1 MKLHSRSLWFCAT
14 LTLLLLA
21 ALASSLL
28 PGSWPTTSLA
38 QEKPKANQAAKED
51 GGENPFPR
59 RIDVP
64 EFPKRLEW
72 LNTGRPL
79 TKAELKGK
87 FVLLD
92 FWTYCCINCM
102 HILPELKKL
111 EEKYGDD
118 LVVIGVHSAK
128 FDGEKESDSIRK
140 AILRHEIAHPVIND
154 AEHEIWNTFD
164 VSSWPTIVL
173 IDPEGKYCARN
184 SGEFKAEDVMPVMDK
199 AFDYYRK
206 KGLITKGPIKIELEK
221 LPSTPLKF
229 PGKVLADEK
238 SQRLFIAD
246 SNHNRIVIASL
257 DGKLQEIIGG
267 GAMGKA
273 DGDFKTATFN
283 HPQGLALKG
292 DMLYVADNENHM
304 LRKVD
309 LKDEKVT
316 TLSGDG
322 EQAPG
327 PRRGWSEGKPKQ
339 IQLNSPWDL
348 WIHGND
354 LFIAMAGPHQIW
366 KMKLDESY
374 IGPYA
379 GNGREDIVDGALLP
393 DEPYRPGFSS
403 FAQPSGLSSDGKSL
417 FVADSEGSSVRA
429 VPIDGKGKEVTTVL
443 GTSELP
449 GGRLFHFG
457 DADGPKETAQLQHCL
472 AVAYH
477 QGLIYVADTYNN
489 KIKAVDAKTGDTV
502 TIAGSGEAKLS
513 DDKPAFDQP
522 AGLSIA
528 GGILYVADT
537 NNHAIRVIDLKTN
550 KVSTLSIE
558 GLSAPETKKVAAEKT
573 AAE

>member
-1 MKLHSRSLWFCAT
+1 MNLPSRRTWIS
-14 LTLLLLA
+14 A
-21 ALASSLL
+21 ALAVPLL
-28 PGSWPTTSLA
+28 ATLIGAVWLFPGQPTALA
-38 QEKPKANQAAKED
+38 QEKPKQNQPAVAD
-51 GGENPFPR
+51 ENPFQR

-64 EFPKRLEW
+64 EFPKGLEW

-79 TKAELKGK
+79 TKADLKGK

-128 FDGEKESDSIRK
+128 FDGEKDSDSIRK
-140 AILRHEIAHPVIND
+140 AILRYEISHPVIND
-154 AEHEIWNTFD
+154 AEHEVWNTYG
-164 VSSWPTIVL
+164 VESWPTIVL

-199 AFDYYRK
+199 AFAWYRK
-206 KGLITKGPIKIELEK
+206 EGLITKEPVKIELEK
-221 LPSTPLKF
+221 LESTPLKF
-229 PGKVLADEK
+229 PGKLLADEASK
-238 SQRLFIAD
+238 RLFIAD
-246 SNHNRIVIASL
+246 SNHNRIVVATL
-257 DGKLQEIIGG
+257 DGKLQVTIGS
-267 GAMGKA
+267 GATGKS

-292 DMLYVADNENHM
+292 NVLYIADNENHM

-309 LKDEKVT
+309 LKAKKVT

-348 WIHGND
+348 WIAGDD
-354 LFIAMAGPHQIW
+354 LYIAMAGPHQIW
-366 KMKLDESY
+366 KMKLDESH

-379 GNGREDIVDGALLP
+379 GNGREDIVDGKLLP
-393 DEPYRPGFSS
+393 EDPYRPGYAS

-417 FVADSEGSSVRA
+417 FVADSEGSSIRA

-472 AVAYH
+472 AVAYR

-502 TIAGSGEAKLS
+502 TIAGTGEAKLS

-528 GGILYVADT
+528 GGNLYVADT
-537 NNHAIRVIDLKTN
+537 NNHAIRVIDLSSN

-558 GLSAPETKKVAAEKT
+558 GLSPPESKEK
-573 AAE
+573 E

>member
-1 MKLHSRSLWFCAT
+1 MKHHSRRDW
-14 LTLLLLA
+14 LTA
-21 ALASSLL
+21 ALAVLLMSALVGTSLL
-28 PGSWPTTSLA
+28 VGRQSAAIA
-38 QEKPKANQAAKED
+38 QEKPKGNQPAIAD
-51 GGENPFPR
+51 ENPFR
-59 RIDVP
+59 TRIDVP
-64 EFPKRLEW
+64 EFPRRLEW

-79 TKAELKGK
+79 TKADLKGK

-111 EEKYGDD
+111 EEKYGNE

-128 FDGEKESDSIRK
+128 FDGEKDSQSIRK
-140 AILRHEIAHPVIND
+140 AILRYEIEHPVIND
-154 AEHEIWNTFD
+154 SEHEIWNTYD

-184 SGEFKAEDVMPVMDK
+184 SGEFKAEDVMPVMDR

-206 KGLITKGPIKIELEK
+206 KGLLTKEPLKIDMEK
-221 LPSTPLKF
+221 LPSTPLQF

-246 SNHNRIVIASL
+246 SNHNRIVIATL
-257 DGKLQEIIGG
+257 DGKLQETIGS
-267 GAMGKA
+267 GAVGKA
-273 DGDFKTATFN
+273 DGDFSTATFN
-283 HPQGLALKG
+283 HPQGMALKG
-292 DMLYVADNENHM
+292 DTLYVADNENHM

-309 LKDEKVT
+309 LKAKQVT
-316 TLSGDG
+316 TLAGDG

-348 WIHGND
+348 WIDGEN
-354 LFIAMAGPHQIW
+354 LYIAMAGPHQIW
-366 KMKLDESY
+366 RMKLDESY
-374 IGPYA
+374 LGPYA
-379 GNGREDIVDGALLP
+379 GNSREDIVDGPLLP
-393 DEPYRPGFSS
+393 EEPYRLGYAS

-417 FVADSEGSSVRA
+417 FVADSEGSSIRA
-429 VPIDGKGKEVTTVL
+429 VPLAGKGKEVTTVL

-457 DADGPKETAQLQHCL
+457 DADGPRERAQLQHCL

-477 QGLIYVADTYNN
+477 EGLIYVADTYNN

-502 TIAGSGEAKLS
+502 TIAGTGQAKLS
-513 DDKPAFDQP
+513 DEKPAFDQP

-528 GGILYVADT
+528 GGKLFVADT
-537 NNHAIRVIDLKTN
+537 NNHTIRLVDLKSHQ
-550 KVSTLSIE
+550 VSTLSIE
-558 GLSAPETKKVAAEKT
+558 GLSPPEKKEKEAGVAE
-573 AAE
+573 